1 MPVNYQMD
9 VINPF
14 QAALQGYG
22 AGAQMLQ
29 QEQAAKQAQVQQEQQ
44 SQLFGLQMQ
53 EAQGRL
59 AALQTEREKAAAAQA
74 ASTAV
79 YEMLDKPDWA
89 KTVTAA
95 DIAKVMEGNPE
106 LGKYLTTEKTRL
118 NDEQKLNAFN
128 QNWSVAAALE
138 LDNPTQ
144 AAALLETQAAAFE
157 EADPQKAATLR
168 GMKDQLKTPEGRDIL
183 KKAMLVNAS
192 VLDPDRF
199 DKLRTGLI
207 AEVKLPD
214 EMKLM
219 QAQIDRERAAAN
231 RERYMVE
238 AEKKS
243 GSTVQSSIPFNNGT
257 TLLIMKDGSS
267 IVRNPQQQVVIGA
280 DAEKVLKEANDF
292 EANFKGIN
300 AGTARGAV
308 IGQNQAEKAF
318 DAVGK
323 ISTNMLNLDKAT
335 EALKSGA
342 DVGLVQSQLPA
353 TNAATLQLR
362 QIGNQLGLDVVNSA
376 TFGALNEKELELALD
391 TGLPAKMERA
401 DLIKWVADKK
411 AAQQKLLNYYAA
423 QAQFLSIPNMRV
435 GDWLDHNENIYGV
448 KARRGAGDGTSV
460 IGAGVPNGSE
470 LVRDANGKLVLK
482 R

>member
-9 VINPF
+9 VVDPF
-14 QAALQGYG
+14 KAALQGYG
-22 AGAQMLQ
+22 AGAQIVQ
-29 QEQAAKQAQVQQEQQ
+29 QQQAAQQKQVEQGQ
-44 SQLFGLQMQ
+44 KSQLFGLQVQ

-59 AALQTEREKAAAAQA
+59 AAWQTEREKAAAAHA
-74 ASTAV
+74 ASTEI
-79 YEMLDKPDWA
+79 YDMLDKPDWA
-89 KTVTAA
+89 KTVTAGN
-95 DIAKVMEGNPE
+95 IARVMEGNPE
-106 LGKYLTTEKTRL
+106 LGKFLTTEKTRL

-138 LDNPTQ
+138 LGNTGQ
-144 AAALLETQAAAFE
+144 AEALLEDQAAAFD
-157 EADPQKAATLR
+157 EADPQKAATIR
-168 GMKDQLKTPEGRDIL
+168 GMKDQLKTPEGRDII
-183 KKAMLVNAS
+183 KKSLLVNAS
-192 VLDPDRF
+192 VLDEDRF

-214 EMKLM
+214 EMKLA
-219 QAQIDRERAAAN
+219 QAQIAHEWAAAN
-231 RERYMVE
+231 HEKYAME
-238 AEKKS
+238 AEKTS

-257 TLLIMKDGSS
+257 TLMIMKDGSS
-267 IVRNPQQQVVIGA
+267 IIRNPQQQVVTGA
-280 DAEKVLKEANDF
+280 EAEKVLKEANDF
-292 EANFKGIN
+292 EAKFKGIN

-323 ISTNMLNLDKAT
+323 ISTNMLNLDRAI

-362 QIGNQLGLDVVNSA
+362 QIGNQLGLDVLNST
-376 TFGALNEKELELALD
+376 TFGALSAKELELALD
-391 TGLPAKMERA
+391 TGLPTKMERA
-401 DLIKWVADKK
+401 DLLKWVADKK

-435 GDWLDHNENIYGV
+435 GDWLDRNEKIYGV
-448 KARRGAGDGTSV
+448 KAKRDASDGASAPPKPTV
-460 IGAGVPNGSE
+460 AGVKVKP
-470 LVRDANGKLVLK
+470 
-482 R
+482 